1 EGAVMGTPDYMAP
14 EQALDTRTADQ
25 RADIYSLGCT
35 LYFLLTGWPPFPGG
49 SLTEKLLAH
58 QHKEPPALDQHC
70 VGAPP
75 GLAQILRRAMARQ
88 PQERYQTP
96 AEFAAALTPLE
107 YAENI
112 LATTPTATANV
123 APETFRQPPSDT
135 AVSRSAY
142 MARRA
147 QPSSAGIWVV
157 VLL

>member
-1 EGAVMGTPDYMAP
+1 NSSDQVKILDLGLARVRELSQQEETASGELTKEGAVMGTPDYMAP

-58 QHKEPPALDQHC
+58 QHKDPPALDQHC
-70 VGAPP
+70 VGAPR
-75 GLAQILRRAMARQ
+75 GLAQILRKAMAKQ

-112 LATTPTATANV
+112 LATTP
-123 APETFRQPPSDT
+123 
-135 AVSRSAY
+135 
-142 MARRA
+142 
-147 QPSSAGIWVV
+147 
-157 VLL
+157 